1 MPFVSGIKRIVIII
15 NKIFN
20 AAYNQK
26 VPAAPNVL
34 TKVKNV
40 APKIVLLIQ
49 QVAVEQAMPNSL
61 LLRAVFL
68 HRVSSIQERRSW
80 HNL

>member
-15 NKIFN
+15 NKMFN

-61 LLRAVFL
+61 LFKGCISAQSVQHTGAALMA
-68 HRVSSIQERRSW
+68 
-80 HNL
+80 